1 MSLTSFRQE
10 QIPKIEKEML
20 SFLQEYSQS
29 PQLTE
34 AMSYSIEAGGKRL
47 RPLLVL
53 TTAASFQKELT
64 VGMYQTAA
72 ALEMIHTYSLIHDD
86 LPAMD
91 DDQLRRGKPTNHVV
105 FGEATATLAG
115 DGLLTSAFQQLSLAI
130 LPAEQK
136 ILLIQQLSQAAG
148 IGGMVAG
155 QMGDILGEE
164 QQLDLEALMAVHEGK
179 TGALLRFALL
189 AGGILAEQP
198 EEIVQQ
204 LANLGAIIGLAFQ
217 IRDDLLDVLASSAEL
232 GKNTGRDAEL
242 TKSTY
247 PSLLG
252 ITGAK
257 EALQEQLAKAHQLVL
272 TLEEAPSFQGE
283 LLREVLQELELK
295 EY

>member
-198 EEIVQQ
+198 EEVVQQ

-257 EALQEQLAKAHQLVL
+257 EALQEQLAKARQLVL

>member
-29 PQLTE
+29 PRLTE

-115 DGLLTSAFQQLSLAI
+115 DGLLTAAFQQLSLAI

-189 AGGILAEQP
+189 AGGSLAEQP
-198 EEIVQQ
+198 EEVVQQ

-257 EALQEQLAKAHQLVL
+257 EALQEQLAKARQLVL

>member
-29 PQLTE
+29 PRLTE

-115 DGLLTSAFQQLSLAI
+115 DGLLTAAFQQLSLAI

-198 EEIVQQ
+198 EEVVQQ

-257 EALQEQLAKAHQLVL
+257 EALQEQLAKARQLVL
-272 TLEEAPSFQGE
+272 TLEEAPSFQGD

>member
-1 MSLTSFRQE
+1 MTSFRQE

-29 PQLTE
+29 PRLTE

-115 DGLLTSAFQQLSLAI
+115 DGLLTAAFQQLSLAI

-198 EEIVQQ
+198 EEVVQQ

-257 EALQEQLAKAHQLVL
+257 EALQEQLAKARQLVL

>member
-29 PQLTE
+29 PRLTE

-115 DGLLTSAFQQLSLAI
+115 DGLLTAAFQQLSLAI

-198 EEIVQQ
+198 EEVVQQ

-257 EALQEQLAKAHQLVL
+257 EALQEQLAKARQLVL

>member
-115 DGLLTSAFQQLSLAI
+115 DGLLTAAFQQLSLAI

-198 EEIVQQ
+198 EEVVQQ

-257 EALQEQLAKAHQLVL
+257 EALQEQLAKARQLVL
-272 TLEEAPSFQGE
+272 ILEEAPSFQGE